1 MKPLIFALTAAL
13 FTSPAAAAE
22 RADGTT
28 DLPVPRFVSLRS
40 NLAMMRAGPDSTRFP
55 ILWEYRRR
63 GLPLEI
69 IREYGIWREV
79 RDPDGTTGWMNKS
92 LLTGVRTGYIKNE
105 ERLLYVSPDTGSRI
119 AWRVAPGTIL
129 NITLCEDVWCRVT
142 NEGRSGFI
150 PRAHLWGTYPKERIA
165 D

>member
-1 MKPLIFALTAAL
+1 MKRLLAIALAAL
-13 FTSPAAAAE
+13 FTPPLIAAE

-28 DLPVPRFVSLRS
+28 DLPVPRFVSLSS
-40 NLAMMRAGPDSTRFP
+40 NLAMMRAGPDSRRFP

-79 RDPDGTTGWMNKS
+79 RDPQGTTGWMNKS
-92 LLTGVRTGYIKNE
+92 LLTGTRTAYIKDE
-105 ERLLYVSPDTGSRI
+105 ERLLYVAPNTRSRI
-119 AWRVAPGTIL
+119 AWRIAPGSIV
-129 NITLCEDVWCRVT
+129 NITLCEDVWCRVS
-142 NEGRSGFI
+142 NQGRSGFI
-150 PRAHLWGTYPKERIA
+150 PRAHLWGTYPKENIA